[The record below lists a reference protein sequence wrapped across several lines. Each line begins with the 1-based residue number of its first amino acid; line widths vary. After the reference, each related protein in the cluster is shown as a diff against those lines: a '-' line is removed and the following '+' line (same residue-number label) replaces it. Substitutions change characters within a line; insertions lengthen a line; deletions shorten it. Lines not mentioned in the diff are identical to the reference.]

1 MRASG
6 GHVGRL
12 SVNLAPVLRSFVEIR
27 IGIEAVDN
35 RTIMNQR
42 GDSMSSVKGI
52 CFLCSV
58 QVLEGSYYMDTG
70 DLAGTL

>member
-6 GHVGRL
+6 GHVERL
-12 SVNLAPVLRSFVEIR
+12 SVNLAPALRCFVEIR

-35 RTIMNQR
+35 RNIMNQR

-52 CFLCSV
+52 CFL
-58 QVLEGSYYMDTG
+58 
-70 DLAGTL
+70 

>member
-52 CFLCSV
+52 CFL
-58 QVLEGSYYMDTG
+58 
-70 DLAGTL
+70 